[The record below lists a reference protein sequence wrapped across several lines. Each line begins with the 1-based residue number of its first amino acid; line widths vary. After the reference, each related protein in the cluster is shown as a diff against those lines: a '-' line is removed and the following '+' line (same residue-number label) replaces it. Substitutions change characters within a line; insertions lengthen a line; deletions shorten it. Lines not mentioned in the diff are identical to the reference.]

1 MNPLTK
7 FWSLAESQP
16 DSLALVS
23 SSVSMNY
30 RDLADNVARFAGAL
44 RKRGITKGQV
54 VAIDLQPELEAVL
67 ILACV
72 QLGAV
77 SLSASPMILKGYQD
91 QIDALIT
98 DQVLG
103 SEQVQN
109 RIVVD
114 QSFMQELGSVVKIS
128 TPETLQGEDLVRLSF
143 SSGTTGVP
151 KGIPFTAARIPL
163 RTESAHR
170 NWMQAKP
177 GMSLLGL
184 DTITGIIAL
193 FWAVT
198 SGNTFFAS
206 KSPQENLELIKRHV
220 IKAIETSPAKLKDL
234 LDVAGNH
241 EVTELKQILV
251 AGSLMTDSLAKQCE
265 QVFGFV
271 PSYLYGSTEVGAA
284 TVGTFQSDSN
294 NRLGKLVADVD
305 LEIVDEALN
314 SMEPNQVGQIRYRK
328 SSMPDKYWNSASS
341 HLNGFVDGWFYP
353 GDRGWLDAEGFLY
366 LEGRND
372 DVVNAAGNKFNL
384 LTLDLWLQDTALF
397 DDVASF
403 TYETPSGS
411 RVGLAFVSA
420 NPPEPHILV
429 QRIQSFLPNLQIGQL
444 LRLSA
449 LPRNKM
455 DKVDRNELS
464 KLAEAKHE

>member
-7 FWSLAESQP
+7 LWSLAESQP
-16 DSLALVS
+16 DSLAIVS
-23 SSVSMNY
+23 ASVQMNY
-30 RDLADNVARFAGAL
+30 RDLVENVARFAGAL
-44 RKRGITKGQV
+44 RKRGIIKGQV

-67 ILACV
+67 ILACA

-77 SLSASPMILKGYQD
+77 SLSASPMILRGYRNR
-91 QIDALIT
+91 IDVLIT
-98 DQVLG
+98 EQALG
-103 SEQVQN
+103 AEQVKN
-109 RIVVD
+109 RIVID
-114 QSFMQELGSVVKIS
+114 QNFMQELGSAVKIS
-128 TPETLQGEDLVRLSF
+128 TPETLQDEDLVRLSF

-163 RTESAHR
+163 RTDSAHR
-170 NWMQAKP
+170 NWMQTKP

-206 KSPQENLELIKRHV
+206 KSPLENLMLIRTHG
-220 IKAIETSPAKLKDL
+220 IKSLETSPAKLKDL
-234 LDVAGNH
+234 LDVAGDH
-241 EVTELKQILV
+241 ELTDLKQILV
-251 AGSLMTDSLAKQCE
+251 AGSLMTDSLAERCE
-265 QVFGFV
+265 QVFGFT

-284 TVGTFQSDSN
+284 TVGIFQADLS

-314 SMEPNQVGQIRYRK
+314 PIEPNQVGQIRYRK
-328 SSMPDKYWNSASS
+328 SSMPVEYWGSASS

-353 GDRGWLDAEGFLY
+353 GDRGWLDTQGFLY

-384 LTLDLWLQDTALF
+384 LTLDLWLQAASLF
-397 DDVASF
+397 DEVASF
-403 TYETPSGS
+403 TYETTGGT
-411 RVGLAFVSA
+411 RIGLAFVA
-420 NPPEPHILV
+420 TNTPEPQVLV
-429 QRIQSFLPNLQIGQL
+429 QKIQSFLPNLQIGQL
-444 LRLSA
+444 LRLRA
-449 LPRNKM
+449 LPRNLM
-455 DKVDRNELS
+455 DKIDRNELA
-464 KLAEAKHE
+464 KLAEAKNE